1 MTSMFNRQTC
11 AITNLDL
18 IIAVITFT
26 DSQTVEV
33 TGDVVGGPGIGVPI
47 GVDL

>member
-1 MTSMFNRQTC
+1 MFNKQTF

-33 TGDVVGGPGIGVPI
+33 TGDVVGGAGVGVPI
-47 GVDL
+47 AVDL